1 MKKDTITFKGSR
13 EGLSVFCNEQ
23 STWEEIEKALQERL
37 QGKEGEF
44 FKGASVVF
52 DAGKRKLSPEQVSAL
67 WQIFQENRL
76 TIKSIKAASPTG
88 GSARLFHGGQA
99 RLKDAHDTETVSWLP
114 TLTVS
119 KNIRSGQD
127 ITFAGNVIVFGDVK
141 PGSQITATGYILV
154 LGTLNG
160 TVHAG
165 TEGDEN
171 AWVGALRLQPNQL
184 RIANYI
190 TRAPEEEPQEP
201 EVARIANGTIIVR
214 ELKGYANYLEYNRGN

>member
-1 MKKDTITFKGSR
+1 MKKDAITFKGSR
-13 EGLSVFCNEQ
+13 EGLSVYCNEL

-37 QGKEGEF
+37 QGKEGGF

-52 DAGKRKLSPEQVSAL
+52 DAGKRKLTPEQVSAL

-76 TIKSIKAASPTG
+76 TIKSIKTASAAGTSGKTQYI
-88 GSARLFHGGQA
+88 GQS
-99 RLKDAHDTETVSWLP
+99 RQKDANDTEAVSWLP
-114 TLTVS
+114 TLIVS

-127 ITFAGNVIVFGDVK
+127 ITYAGNVIVFGDVK
-141 PGSQITATGYILV
+141 PGSQITASGYILV
-154 LGTLNG
+154 LGTING

-165 TEGDEN
+165 AEGDED

-190 TRAPEEEPQEP
+190 TRAPEEAPQEP
-201 EVARIANGTIIVR
+201 EVAKIEHGTIIVR
-214 ELKGYANYLEYNRGN
+214 ELKGYANYL